1 LVRLLACASAAIG
14 IPIGGIRSMQT
25 GSLAITE
32 AECAAAYRTF
42 TAVPQ
47 EMSVYVRFVERGR
60 VVEP

>member
-1 LVRLLACASAAIG
+1 
-14 IPIGGIRSMQT
+14 MQT